1 MRDKIVHFFRSEP
14 AAGIVLMVAA
24 VLGMIMANSGA
35 ADVYFGVLKSYVAGL
50 SVLHWVND
58 GLMALFFLYVG
69 LEVKRELLEGELDTN
84 AKRLLPSL
92 AAFGGLA
99 VPALIYLLIN
109 GFNSP
114 TSKGWA
120 IPAATDIAF
129 ALGVLALLAAACR
142 CRSKFS

>member
-69 LEVKRELLEGELDTN
+69 LEVTR
-84 AKRLLPSL
+84 
-92 AAFGGLA
+92 
-99 VPALIYLLIN
+99 
-109 GFNSP
+109 
-114 TSKGWA
+114 
-120 IPAATDIAF
+120 ATRRRARHQCQAF
-129 ALGVLALLAAACR
+129 AAQFGRLWRLGGARADLFAD
-142 CRSKFS
+142 